1 MSFLPHGRPGGLSWY
16 GSFAA
21 SFSTHAA
28 LVSFVVYSGV
38 VILTPRPPEPDEA
51 PEFTVSLEI
60 LDANIIEEL
69 EPVDDTNLVPEDAV
83 ITEPDAPDA
92 EAPDDLAALSPD
104 DQELLAPEDEAL
116 LAPDAEELLEPE
128 VQEPDVLEP
137 EVAEPD
143 VTEPEVTEPEVI
155 EPDPLEPQL
164 AEPELIAPEPVE
176 PELAEPEIIEPEPTL
191 PELTEIQP
199 EPEDTPLLVP
209 EELIEPEPVI
219 NDPAPEEQVAA
230 IPDLPDPTPLPLP
243 EPDLALAIDDLS
255 PIDDTVLN
263 PLATGGSGVAPLE
276 EDVLALLAPEPELPE
291 VPTLQPDV
299 VEDIAPIVL
308 PDANVETPA
317 VIEPEP
323 EVAPEI
329 VAEPEPASEPDII
342 TEPDAVEEPNVV
354 EETPEIPEVAP
365 DLPDPDAEPDAET
378 QTATAPTRAP
388 LANPSASEIAIGQLL
403 RRIRATPQEQCTLA
417 LPRRVVGDGAL
428 AGLSMVGARED
439 QLDALA
445 RRITDGLDFTP
456 VQTLELLDPRQCA
469 ALDALRQSESY
480 PANRIGLSLDTA
492 TLTNGDLLSGRIVGA
507 GGLYVTLLL
516 VDDNGVVQD
525 LAPFVTL
532 DGNTPLFEAPVARSG
547 PSRATRQVLLAI
559 GTAGAPLDLSEN
571 IGQEAQDVFGQ
582 IPSEVLENMVFGVT
596 TFDVQ

>member
-83 ITEPDAPDA
+83 ITEPDTPDA

-116 LAPDAEELLEPE
+116 LAPDAEKLLEPE

-143 VTEPEVTEPEVI
+143 VTEPEVTEPEAI
-155 EPDPLEPQL
+155 EPEPLEPEL

-176 PELAEPEIIEPEPTL
+176 PELAEPEIIEPEPTA
-191 PELTEIQP
+191 PELAEIQP

-209 EELIEPEPVI
+209 EEVIEPEPVI
-219 NDPAPEEQVAA
+219 NDPAPEEQVAEV
-230 IPDLPDPTPLPLP
+230 PDLPDPTPLPLP
-243 EPDLALAIDDLS
+243 EPDLPLAIDDLS

-323 EVAPEI
+323 EVAPE
-329 VAEPEPASEPDII
+329 PDII
-342 TEPDAVEEPNVV
+342 TEPDAVAEPNVV

-365 DLPDPDAEPDAET
+365 DLPDPNAEPDAET
-378 QTATAPTRAP
+378 QTAAAPTRAP

-445 RRITDGLDFTP
+445 GRITDGLDFTP

-532 DGNTPLFEAPVARSG
+532 DGNTPLFETPVARSG

-559 GTAGAPLDLSEN
+559 GTAGTPLDLSES

-582 IPSEVLENMVFGVT
+582 IPAETLKNMVFGVT